1 MNITI
6 ICPTCGREM
15 QCAEAG
21 VLVKEL
27 FRGNTEV
34 YKVWSAD
41 LMACPECGLQ
51 VVTRFADKPMANHFD
66 PIDKM
71 PMAEALALCAKKIKG
86 KTLFEWKEYVS
97 KKQ

>member
-6 ICPTCGREM
+6 ICPKHGRKM
-15 QCAEAG
+15 KCDISG

-27 FRGNTEV
+27 FRENTEV

-51 VVTRFADKPMANHFD
+51 VVAGFAESPMAERFNPADK
-66 PIDKM
+66 IT
-71 PMAEALALCAKKIKG
+71 MAEALKLCAKKVIG
-86 KTLFEWKEYVS
+86 KTLFEWKEYVP
-97 KKQ
+97 KK

>member
-1 MNITI
+1 MNLEIL
-6 ICPTCGREM
+6 CPTHGRKM
-15 QCAEAG
+15 LCKEAG

-51 VVTRFADKPMANHFD
+51 VVARFADKPMADHFN
-66 PIDKM
+66 PTDKILM
-71 PMAEALALCAKKIKG
+71 RQALELCAKKVPG
-86 KTLFEWKEYVS
+86 KTLFEWKEYVR
-97 KKQ
+97 KK

>member
-1 MNITI
+1 MNLEI
-6 ICPTCGREM
+6 ICPIHGRKM
-15 QCAEAG
+15 LCKEAG

-41 LMACPECGLQ
+41 LMACPECDLQ
-51 VVTRFADKPMANHFD
+51 VVARLADKPMADHFD

-71 PMAEALALCAKKIKG
+71 PMAEALKLCAKKIVG
-86 KTLFEWKEYVS
+86 KTLFEWKEYVC
-97 KKQ
+97 KK